1 MSSSSQMQKSVSRRE
16 DSTGAEEEE
25 ETQFT
30 TRSTVIQSV
39 LAILAIWNY
48 SSIHNAV
55 KKTNILYKLLLIK
68 ANSNSFFFN
77 KYLWLREQ
85 SHTGLLWPSNPAG
98 LKYTTERRSLWGVK
112 SRTEKTPSGSMNGR
126 CPGHTHFKHAV
137 NTWLD
142 MLHFH
147 TVETTGVWAEWK
159 GERLQQTGVMF

>member
-85 SHTGLLWPSNPAG
+85 SHTGLL
-98 LKYTTERRSLWGVK
+98 
-112 SRTEKTPSGSMNGR
+112 
-126 CPGHTHFKHAV
+126 
-137 NTWLD
+137 
-142 MLHFH
+142 
-147 TVETTGVWAEWK
+147 
-159 GERLQQTGVMF
+159 